1 MPYFRKIF
9 DNYIVSDTG
18 IVFALGKFVNNN
30 GGLEWRPGHRMKPY
44 KNTQI
49 NGYLE
54 VNLRKDGKTVSC
66 KVHRLVA
73 QAFPEICGEW
83 FEGCE
88 IDHINRDT
96 GDNRAVNLRVT
107 DKSGNMRN
115 PLTREACRKAKSKP
129 VIQMTQGGDFI
140 RRWDCAFDVE
150 REIGIQHQNISNCCK
165 NKPRYKTA
173 GGFKW
178 KFA

>member
-1 MPYFRKIF
+1 MLCFRKLF
-9 DNYIVSDTG
+9 DNYLVSDTG
-18 IVFALGKFVNNN
+18 IVFAMGKYVDNN
-30 GGLEWRPGHRMKPY
+30 GGKEWRPGHRIKAYSNPHRR
-44 KNTQI
+44 
-49 NGYLE
+49 GYLQ
-54 VNLRKDGKTVSC
+54 VVLRKDGKNVHR

-73 QAFPEICGEW
+73 QVFPEICGEW

-88 IDHINRDT
+88 IDHINGDT

-115 PLTREACRKAKSKP
+115 PLTREACRKPKCKA
-129 VIQMTQGGDFI
+129 VIQMTPEGEFI
-140 RRWDCAFDVE
+140 KKWDCAFDVE
-150 REIGIQHQNISNCCK
+150 RETGIQHQRISNCCQ

-178 KFA
+178 MYA